1 MTKKAKTTRPLIER
15 LRTSNSTAKT
25 RFIAQWPEIKEALD
39 AGHSAKAI
47 HAELSKDGDLAI
59 SYRRFCEL
67 VKELNEP
74 APGASDESDK
84 RNSVGRMT
92 KAKEAAK
99 ANEKP
104 SSDTDVTEIKRYEHN
119 PVPNLDELV

>member
-1 MTKKAKTTRPLIER
+1 MTKKAEPTRPLIER

-67 VKELNEP
+67 VKELSEP
-74 APGASDESDK
+74 TPGASAEPSKRKSD
-84 RNSVGRMT
+84 GRMT
-92 KAKEAAK
+92 KTKEAAK
-99 ANEKP
+99 ADRKP
-104 SSDTDVTEIKRYEHN
+104 PSDTQVTEIKRYEHN

>member
-1 MTKKAKTTRPLIER
+1 MTKKAEPTRPLIER

-47 HAELSKDGDLAI
+47 HAELSKGDGLAI

-74 APGASDESDK
+74 KPAATTKTAQP
-84 RNSVGRMT
+84 NSTGRTSKT
-92 KAKEAAK
+92 KDAK
-99 ANEKP
+99 NTDEKP
-104 SSDTDVTEIKRYEHN
+104 SSDTQVTEIKRYEHN